1 MTLEQLRIF
10 VAVAERQHVTRAA
23 QDLRLTQS
31 ATSAAIAALEA
42 RYATKLFDR
51 VGRRIELTD
60 AGRLFLVEARAVLAQ
75 AAAAEALLDD
85 LAGLKRGT
93 LTLAASQTVANYC
106 LPPLMHRFRTEYPGV
121 TLHLAIGNT
130 EQVATWVNDITVDLG
145 FVEGAVENP
154 ALSITP
160 IAEDELVLVA
170 SANHPWAAKD
180 RITPQDL
187 IATPWVLR
195 EAGSGTRAIF
205 ETALASFGLAIADC
219 TILLEL
225 PSNEAVLAAVEDGA
239 GATVVSEVVARA
251 RINAGSLLRRDIVLP
266 SRQFFALRHKE
277 RSITRAQSEF
287 LKLISHD
294 PHLQARGIR
303 MEPRVLNGRA

>member
-23 QDLRLTQS
+23 QDLHLTQS
-31 ATSAAIAALEA
+31 ATSAAIAALES

-93 LTLAASQTVANYC
+93 LKLAASQTVSNYW
-106 LPPLMHRFRTEYPGV
+106 LPPLMHRFHAAYPGI
-121 TLHLAIGNT
+121 TLNLAIGNT
-130 EQVATWVNDITVDLG
+130 EQVATWVNEIAVDLG
-145 FVEGAVENP
+145 FVEGEVQNP

-160 IAEDELVLVA
+160 VADDELVLVA
-170 SANHPWAAKD
+170 SAQHPWAARQKL
-180 RITPQDL
+180 TPDDL
-187 IATPWVLR
+187 AATPWVLR
-195 EAGSGTRAIF
+195 EPGSATRAIV
-205 ETALASFGLAIADC
+205 ETALLNLGLALEDC
-219 TILLEL
+219 TIALDL

-239 GATVVSEVVARA
+239 GATIVSEVVARA
-251 RINAGSLLRRDIVLP
+251 RLKAGTLLRRDISLP
-266 SRQFFALRHKE
+266 KRNFYVLRHKE
-277 RSITRAQSEF
+277 RPLTLAQRAF
-287 LKLISHD
+287 LDLVAD
-294 PHLQARGIR
+294 NVPQR
-303 MEPRVLNGRA
+303 

>member
-23 QDLRLTQS
+23 EDLRLTQS

-60 AGRLFLVEARAVLAQ
+60 AGRLFLIEARAVLAQ

-93 LTLAASQTVANYC
+93 LLLAASQTVANYC
-106 LPPLMHRFRTEYPGV
+106 LPPLMHRFRAAYPGV
-121 TLHLAIGNT
+121 TLRLAIGNT
-130 EQVATWVNDITVDLG
+130 EQVTAWVNDIRVDLG
-145 FVEGAVENP
+145 FVEGKVENP

-170 SANHPWAAKD
+170 GADQPWATQDK
-180 RITPQDL
+180 ITPKEL
-187 IATPWVLR
+187 IAIPWVLR

-205 ETALASFGLAIADC
+205 EAALASFGLTIADC
-219 TILLEL
+219 IITLEL
-225 PSNEAVLAAVEDGA
+225 PSNEAVLAAVEAGA

-251 RINAGSLLRRDIVLP
+251 RIRAGSLLRRDMALP
-266 SRQFFALRHKE
+266 SREFSALRHKE
-277 RSITRAQSEF
+277 RSLTRAQSEF
-287 LKLISHD
+287 LKLISHM
-294 PHLQARGIR
+294 PMLCKAPAFG
-303 MEPRVLNGRA
+303 

>member
-10 VAVAERQHVTRAA
+10 VAVAERQHMTRAA
-23 QDLRLTQS
+23 EELRLTQS

-75 AAAAEALLDD
+75 AAAAEALLND
-85 LAGLKRGT
+85 LAGLKRGN
-93 LTLAASQTVANYC
+93 LSLAASQTVANYF
-106 LPPLMHRFRTEYPGV
+106 LPRLMHRFRTNYPGV

-130 EQVATWVNDITVDLG
+130 EQVAAWVNEIAVDLG
-145 FVEGAVENP
+145 FVEGEVENP

-170 SANHPWAAKD
+170 SADHAWSARDK
-180 RITPQDL
+180 ITPGDL
-187 IATPWVLR
+187 VATPWVLR
-195 EAGSGTRAIF
+195 EAGSGTRAMF
-205 ETALASFGLAIADC
+205 EAALAGFGLSIADC
-219 TILLEL
+219 TIALEL

-239 GATVVSEVVARA
+239 GVTIVSEIAARA
-251 RINAGSLLRRDIVLP
+251 RIMAGTLLRRRDIALP
-266 SRQFFALRHKE
+266 KRQFFVLRHKE
-277 RSITRAQSEF
+277 RSMTRAQSEF
-287 LKLISHD
+287 LALISHD
-294 PHLQARGIR
+294 SHPL
-303 MEPRVLNGRA
+303 

>member
-10 VAVAERQHVTRAA
+10 VAVAERQHMTRAA
-23 QDLRLTQS
+23 EELRLTQS

-60 AGRLFLVEARAVLAQ
+60 AGRLFLVEARAVLAR
-75 AAAAEALLDD
+75 AAAAEALLDE

-93 LTLAASQTVANYC
+93 LSLAASQTVANYW
-106 LPPLMHRFRTEYPGV
+106 LPPLMHRFRTLYPGI
-121 TLHLAIGNT
+121 TLHLSIGNT
-130 EQVATWVNDITVDLG
+130 EQVAAWVNDIAVDLG
-145 FVEGAVENP
+145 FVEGEVKNP

-170 SANHPWAAKD
+170 SAHHAWAARKK
-180 RITPQDL
+180 ITPEDL
-187 IATPWVLR
+187 VATPWVLR

-205 ETALASFGLAIADC
+205 ETALASFGLSIADC
-219 TILLEL
+219 TIALEL

-239 GATVVSEVVARA
+239 GATIVSEVVARS
-251 RINAGSLLRRDIVLP
+251 RIKAGSLLRRDIALP
-266 SRQFFALRHKE
+266 KRQFYVLRHKE
-277 RSITRAQSEF
+277 RSLTRAQREF
-287 LKLISHD
+287 LKLIADDAH
-294 PHLQARGIR
+294 PLQYRS
-303 MEPRVLNGRA
+303 GRAE